1 METIPTV
8 DGQSEG
14 APSIASPVLIT
25 KSCRV
30 VSGSISAL
38 LAARPAVSPCYCRS
52 VWGCTSALHTHTH
65 DSNPDADADAHKFDG
80 LPGKESDLR
89 FDGGVGGRP
98 NPDAAIWTISLSDKG
113 TRPHPHQMT

>member
-1 METIPTV
+1 MAKAKARHPLP
-8 DGQSEG
+8 
-14 APSIASPVLIT
+14 APSSSQSHVVWFPAPSRHFWQRGQRFLHAIVVASGAVLPP
-25 KSCRV
+25 S
-30 VSGSISAL
+30 
-38 LAARPAVSPCYCRS
+38 
-52 VWGCTSALHTHTH
+52 THTH